1 MWKYKRFLN
10 DDIIWIQYV
19 YLTKRFKELKFLQ
32 GSILA
37 TSNLNLL
44 ALNFCLI
51 NIQIISLITTKYHE
65 NSYMRSD
72 FLRYNSITMEFRYW
86 NIKERKQIYFTC
98 LSFDFSTRPL
108 FLNCYI
114 SIPYSQ
120 LYFSHRRLNLYFFN
134 SLEFTLKTFYNEI
147 KVLKYH
153 FDHDHFLYKKI
164 LWLKHI
170 I

>member
-1 MWKYKRFLN
+1 MKYKRFLN

-19 YLTKRFKELKFLQ
+19 YLTKRCKELKFLQ

-44 ALNFCLI
+44 PLNFYLW
-51 NIQIISLITTKYHE
+51 NIQIISLITSKYHE
-65 NSYMRSD
+65 NSCMRSN
-72 FLRYNSITMEFRYW
+72 FLRYNSITMKFRYW
-86 NIKERKQIYFTC
+86 NIIERKQIYFTC

-134 SLEFTLKTFYNEI
+134 SSEFTLKTFCNEI
-147 KVLKYH
+147 KIKVLNYH
-153 FDHDHFLYKKI
+153 FDHDHFLYKQI
-164 LWLKHI
+164 L
-170 I
+170 